1 MKAAVMMQF
10 REPLEIQE
18 LPDPTPGPTDA
29 VVRVESCGICRT
41 DWHVWQ
47 GDWAWIGLNVKFP
60 HVMGHEFGGVVEAVG
75 SDVQG
80 VKPGERVTVPFHL
93 ACGRCEYCYSG
104 RSNICNAHGVIG
116 VHSHGGFGRLVLV
129 PAAGINLVRLPDEVD
144 FLSAAAIGC
153 RYMTAYHALVDRANI
168 RPGEW
173 VAVFGI
179 GGVGLSAVQIA
190 TVLGAQVVA
199 IDIGESKLAMARKEG
214 AAATV
219 NAAQEDPV
227 AAVKAVTNG
236 GAGVT
241 VDALGSAQTALP
253 ALRSLRKAGRH
264 IQIGLTSQAEKGKLS
279 VPADVMTLQEMSFI
293 GSVGCPTTS
302 YPGLLALIAT
312 GKLDPKRLV
321 TDTIPIEQASD
332 VLSSMTNFATV
343 GFNVITAW

>member
-1 MKAAVMMQF
+1 M
-10 REPLEIQE
+10 
-18 LPDPTPGPTDA
+18 
-29 VVRVESCGICRT
+29 
-41 DWHVWQ
+41 
-47 GDWAWIGLNVKFP
+47 
-60 HVMGHEFGGVVEAVG
+60 
-75 SDVQG
+75 
-80 VKPGERVTVPFHL
+80 
-93 ACGRCEYCYSG
+93 
-104 RSNICNAHGVIG
+104 
-116 VHSHGGFGRLVLV
+116 V

-199 IDIGESKLAMARKEG
+199 VDIGEPKLAMARKEG

-236 GAGVT
+236 GASVT

-253 ALRSLRKAGRH
+253 AFRSLRKAGRH

-293 GSVGCPTTS
+293 GSAGCPTTS

-343 GFNVITAW
+343 GFNVITTW